1 MGVTMLNSKISEII
15 NNKKYQIIFVVAL
28 VFISIAGKPIAKVLQ
43 GKEITPVD
51 TTPQIVE
58 PSLTNK
64 TLVENLISLNIN
76 KADKNQLRDYFLT
89 LADVVKTEPGL
100 IKTTGQ
106 FKNFNSI
113 AGQLNFTGLDM
124 KDKYANLGESVDEII
139 IATLGKENEDLT
151 QEKRNSLVDV
161 LNAIAWSFNQ

>member
-1 MGVTMLNSKISEII
+1 MSNSKVLEIL
-15 NNKKYQIIFVVAL
+15 NNKTYQIIFVIVL

-51 TTPQIVE
+51 TTPEIVE

-64 TLVENLISLNIN
+64 TLVERLVSLDIN
-76 KADKNQLRDYFLT
+76 KSDKNQLRDYFLT

-100 IKTTGQ
+100 IKTTEQ

-113 AGQLNFTGLDM
+113 AGQLNFTGLDL

-151 QEKRNSLVDV
+151 QEKRDSLVDV
-161 LNAIAWSFNQ
+161 LNAISWSFNQ